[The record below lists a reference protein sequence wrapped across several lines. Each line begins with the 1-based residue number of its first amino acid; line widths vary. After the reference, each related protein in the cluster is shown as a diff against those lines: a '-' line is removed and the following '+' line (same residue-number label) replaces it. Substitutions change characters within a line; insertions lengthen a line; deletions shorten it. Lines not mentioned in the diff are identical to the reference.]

1 MWRRAR
7 TRLPL
12 LLLVALAALAIALP
26 STGAA
31 ATTDT
36 WTAKVGASGANGAA
50 TITTTGSA
58 GTLKLALKA
67 LTASTAYPVTIAT
80 GTCAKPGSTLW
91 GAPTQTST
99 AAGKIAKS
107 LTVPAATLT
116 AVRTASAAGPI
127 AIRVGSGSKLR
138 CGPFTGGPA
147 PTATPTAEPFVAAKV
162 VVGQTPTDIAVATS
176 GVWVTD
182 MSKNTVFRVDPATN
196 QASGSVVLGP
206 ALAAMPFAV
215 AAKADVVWVA
225 SSTMSSPGN
234 GSALRV
240 DPATRAVTA
249 TIPVGPGPLDLAIGT
264 TGVWVPSA
272 MDGTVVRIDPAT
284 NTVTATYPA
293 GMNPGGLAIGG
304 GSVWVA
310 DAYGAAVVR
319 LDETTGRS
327 IATVK
332 MPAAAQKV
340 AVGAGAVWVTAGN
353 SMSTAGHLVRIDP
366 ATNTIVADIALSG
379 HPSGVAAS
387 DSAVWVVIDDATD
400 AIWINPTTNA
410 IGGRLP
416 LGGKARA
423 VDAAGR
429 SAWYA
434 TIGPAQVVRIDYSA
448 KPPVAAPG
456 AGMPTPTPT
465 STPTPTPAAGGTAWV
480 GPHYGLT
487 APAGWT
493 QAPTDVSD
501 GVEFKGPGPRFLDV
515 SSIQSDVPLSILTA
529 VTSASLEDKFGAL
542 PESTEATTIAGV
554 PGKMLT
560 YHITYQGMTAFM
572 LVALTVHDGRAFVV
586 MYISPPGTESVDRAA
601 FMTVL
606 SSFVFVPAS

>member
-1 MWRRAR
+1 
-7 TRLPL
+7 
-12 LLLVALAALAIALP
+12 
-26 STGAA
+26 
-31 ATTDT
+31 
-36 WTAKVGASGANGAA
+36 
-50 TITTTGSA
+50 
-58 GTLKLALKA
+58 
-67 LTASTAYPVTIAT
+67 
-80 GTCAKPGSTLW
+80 
-91 GAPTQTST
+91 
-99 AAGKIAKS
+99 
-107 LTVPAATLT
+107 
-116 AVRTASAAGPI
+116 
-127 AIRVGSGSKLR
+127 
-138 CGPFTGGPA
+138 
-147 PTATPTAEPFVAAKV
+147 
-162 VVGQTPTDIAVATS
+162 
-176 GVWVTD
+176 

-196 QASGSVVLGP
+196 QPAGSVVLGP

-215 AAKADVVWVA
+215 AAAADVVWVA

-249 TIPVGPGPLDLAIGT
+249 TIPVGPGPLDIAIGT

-272 MDGTVVRIDPAT
+272 GDGTVVRIDPAT
-284 NTVTATYPA
+284 NAVAATYPA

-319 LDETTGRS
+319 LDETTGR
-327 IATVK
+327 ILATLK

-366 ATNTIVADIALSG
+366 ATNTIVADIALTG

-400 AIWINPTTNA
+400 AIWINPTTNT

-434 TIGPAQVVRIDYSA
+434 TIGPAQVVRIDYSQE
-448 KPPVAAPG
+448 PSVAAPG

-465 STPTPTPAAGGTAWV
+465 PTPTSAPTPTPTPTAGGTVWV

-493 QAPTDVSD
+493 QAPTDVPD
-501 GVEFKGPGPRFLDV
+501 GVAFTGSGPRGFNA
-515 SSIQSDVPLSILTA
+515 SSFESDAPLSLVTA
-529 VTSASLEDKFGAL
+529 VASAATEDKFGAL
-542 PESTEATTIAGV
+542 PESTEAITIAGV

-560 YHITYQGMTAFM
+560 YHVTYQGVTAFM
-572 LVALTVHDGRAFVV
+572 LEALTVHSGRAFMVL
-586 MYISPPGTESVDRAA
+586 YISPPGTETVDRAA
-601 FMTVL
+601 FMNVL
-606 SSFVFVPAS
+606 SSFVFVPAP

>member
-1 MWRRAR
+1 M
-7 TRLPL
+7 PL
-12 LLLVALAALAIALP
+12 LLLVAVAAIAIALP

-36 WTAKVGASGANGAA
+36 WRAKVGASGANGTAA
-50 TITTTGSA
+50 ITATGSSGA
-58 GTLKLALKA
+58 LKLALKS
-67 LTASTAYPVTIAT
+67 LTASTAYPVKITK
-80 GTCAKPGSTLW
+80 GTCASTGSTLW
-91 GAPTQTST
+91 AAPTQRSTST
-99 AAGKIAKS
+99 GKIAKS
-107 LTVPAATLT
+107 LAVPAAKLT
-116 AVRTASAAGPI
+116 AIRTASAAGPI
-127 AIRVGSGSKLR
+127 AIRLGTGSKLR
-138 CGPFTGGPA
+138 CGPFTGGP
-147 PTATPTAEPFVAAKV
+147 TPTPTPTPSPSVAAKV
-162 VVGQTPTDIAVATS
+162 VVGQTPTHIAVATS

-182 MSKNTVFRVDPATN
+182 MSSNTVFRVDPATN
-196 QASGSVVLGP
+196 QPSGSVVLGP
-206 ALAAMPFAV
+206 ALAAMPLAV
-215 AAKADVVWVA
+215 AAAADVVWVA

-234 GSALRV
+234 GSALRI

-249 TIPVGPGPLDLAIGT
+249 TIPVGPGPLDVAIGT

-272 MDGTVVRIDPAT
+272 RDGTVVRIDPAT
-284 NTVTATYPA
+284 NAVAATYPA
-293 GMNPGGLAIGG
+293 GANPGGIAIGG
-304 GSVWVA
+304 GSVWIA

-319 LDETTGRS
+319 LDEATGRI
-327 IATVK
+327 IATVN

-400 AIWINPTTNA
+400 AIWINPTTNT

-434 TIGPAQVVRIDYSA
+434 TIGPAQVVRIDYSP

-465 STPTPTPAAGGTAWV
+465 PTPGGTVWV
-480 GPHYGLT
+480 GAHYGLT

-493 QAPTDVSD
+493 QAPNDAPDSVA
-501 GVEFKGPGPRFLDV
+501 FKAPGPRLLGA
-515 SSIQSDVPLSILTA
+515 SSVAADTSLATLEATIVGMNLTQF
-529 VTSASLEDKFGAL
+529 KAL
-542 PESTEATTIAGV
+542 PENSESIMMGGA
-554 PGKMLT
+554 PGTLLT
-560 YHITYQGMTAFM
+560 YHVTREGVTAF
-572 LVALTVHDGRAFVV
+572 LLQALTVHSGRAFSVT
-586 MYISPPGTESVDRAA
+586 YISPPGTESADRAT
-601 FMTVL
+601 FQTVL